1 VTKESYAF
9 PLTTE
14 MKRIDP
20 GEKNTW
26 EFEALGLDGGVRFST
41 KNPKRVEIFS
51 VADVPGG
58 GREQVW
64 SSFDAGS
71 QSVWPTVTG
80 PNFESGFS
88 DAILQMLAAFLA
100 EREGALGDRFGCA
113 TPDEA
118 ARTHPIYQAAMR
130 SHQTGEV
137 VRVGQ

>member
-1 VTKESYAF
+1 VSKDDYSF

-26 EFEALGLDGGVRFST
+26 EFEALGLNGGVRFST
-41 KNPKRVEIFS
+41 KNPKLVKVFS
-51 VADVPGG
+51 VVDVPGG

-64 SSFDAGS
+64 SSLDAGS

-100 EREGALGDRFGCA
+100 EREGALGNRFGCA
-113 TPDEA
+113 TPEEA
-118 ARTHPIYQAAMR
+118 TLTHEIYQAAIT
-130 SHQTGEV
+130 SHEQGEV
-137 VRVGQ
+137 VRVGR